1 MPVHCSFDKQIDLS
15 GAAARAPQPMT
26 SAPAAA
32 TIARVAL
39 DVPLSTAFDF
49 LAPGMTEADIGRLV
63 VVPFGRAGHLTV
75 GVIIELS
82 AHSEVSPDKLKK
94 ILRTVNAPP
103 FSARDLALFRFCE
116 RYYHFPLGQIAL
128 NAVPPRLRQTKP
140 FTIPVARMVMITE
153 AGRAALPALP
163 ARSVAQRAIL
173 TALSE
178 AASHREESIASAY
191 EGGRARLVKLVE
203 KGWAA
208 FSVPSNAPPP
218 ANVTFVAAHALNG
231 EQATA
236 VAAIT
241 ASAGRFAPLLLEGVT
256 GSGKTEVYLHAIN
269 DALIRKQQA
278 LVMVPEINL
287 SPAFVRAV
295 AARFPHACIAE
306 LHSGMADG
314 ARTHAWLLA
323 QRGEAGIV
331 IGTRL
336 AVFTPMPRLGLIVI
350 DEEHDTSYKQ
360 QEGLRYSARDVAVF
374 RAQEAACP
382 VVLGSATPSLESLHN
397 VTRQRFAHIQL
408 RQRAVANATLPRVE
422 FVDTN
427 HERLRDGIS
436 KALID
441 AIDETVKRGEQALVF
456 INRRGFAPAL
466 VCAQC
471 GWMPHCTRCTARLVF
486 HRGIDRLRCHHCG
499 LQVRVPAQC
508 ADCGSHQ
515 MIAAGEGTERIE
527 SALAAALP
535 TARMARV
542 DRDSTRRA
550 GSLEAIFA
558 RAAAGT
564 LDVLVGTQMLS
575 KGHDFPNLTL
585 VGVVNADGALF
596 SADFRAAE
604 RLAQQIMQVAG
615 RAGRASRSGRV
626 LIQTRFPEHP
636 VFQAIAAQDYPRF
649 AESAM
654 HERQQNHLP
663 PFSFLALLRA
673 ESQKPEALIAFLAAA
688 KEAADRCAQTLN
700 NHRTHVWDAVPS
712 TLTRKAG
719 FERQQLLIQADTR
732 RALQDLLAL
741 WMPQVRALPQRAV
754 RWVIDVDPQE
764 V

>member
-1 MPVHCSFDKQIDLS
+1 MNTAKL
-15 GAAARAPQPMT
+15 RAPIAT
-26 SAPAAA
+26 PAAVP
-32 TIARVAL
+32 IARVAL
-39 DVPLSTAFDF
+39 DVPLFTAFDF
-49 LAPGMTEADIGRLV
+49 LAPGFRDADIGRLV
-63 VVPFGRAGHLTV
+63 IVPFGRAGHTCVGLIVEMVTQTTVPPEKLKAIVRAV
-75 GVIIELS
+75 GVPPL
-82 AHSEVSPDKLKK
+82 
-94 ILRTVNAPP
+94 AP
-103 FSARDLALFRFCE
+103 RDLALFAFCE

-128 NAVPPRLRQTKP
+128 NAIPPRLRQTKH
-140 FTIPVARMVMITE
+140 FSITEMRMVAITNT
-153 AGRAALPALP
+153 GRAALATLP
-163 ARSVAQRAIL
+163 ARAVVQRAML
-173 TALSE
+173 SALAETAALRE
-178 AASHREESIASAY
+178 DAVASVY
-191 EGGRARLVKLVE
+191 EGGRARLQRLIE
-203 KGWAA
+203 KGWAEFRA
-208 FSVPSNAPPP
+208 AVDVPPEAR
-218 ANVTFVAAHALNG
+218 ATLTTTHTLNS
-231 EQATA
+231 EQTAA
-236 VAAIT
+236 VAAIIAARGT
-241 ASAGRFAPLLLEGVT
+241 FAPILLEGVT
-256 GSGKTEVYLHAIN
+256 GSGKTEVYLHAIH
-269 DALIRKQQA
+269 DALEHQLQA

-295 AARFPHACIAE
+295 AARFPHARIAE
-306 LHSGMADG
+306 LHSGMAEG
-314 ARTHAWLLA
+314 ARTQAWLAA
-323 QRGEAGIV
+323 QRGDADIV

-336 AVFTPMPRLGLIVI
+336 AVFTPLPRLGLIVV

-374 RAQEAACP
+374 RAQEVSCP

-397 VTRQRFAHIQL
+397 VARNRFAHIAL
-408 RQRAVANATLPRVE
+408 RARAVVNATLPRVA
-422 FVDTN
+422 FIDTN

-471 GWMPHCTRCTARLVF
+471 GWMPSCTRCTARLVF

-499 LQVRVPAQC
+499 LTVRVPSHC

-535 TARMARV
+535 EARMARV
-542 DRDSTRRA
+542 DRDSTRRV

-558 RAAAGT
+558 RAEAGA

-615 RAGRASRSGRV
+615 RAGRASRGGRV
-626 LIQTRFPEHP
+626 LIQTRFPEHA

-649 AESAM
+649 AASAM
-654 HERQQNHLP
+654 RERKQNHLP
-663 PFSFLALLRA
+663 PFSYLALLRA
-673 ESQKPEALIAFLAAA
+673 ESQKPDALNAFLGAAKAAA
-688 KEAADRCAQTLN
+688 DESAAALQGN
-700 NHRTHVWDAVPS
+700 QVHVWDAVPS

-732 RALQDLLAL
+732 RALQDVLAA
-741 WMPQVRALPQRAV
+741 WMPLVRALPQRAV
-754 RWVIDVDPQE
+754 RWTLDVDPQE

>member
-1 MPVHCSFDKQIDLS
+1 MTP
-15 GAAARAPQPMT
+15 APETML
-26 SAPAAA
+26 
-32 TIARVAL
+32 IARVAL
-39 DVPLSTAFDF
+39 DVPLFTAFDF
-49 LAPGMTEADIGRLV
+49 LAPGMTEADMGRLV
-63 VVPFGRAGHLTV
+63 VVPFGRAGHTSI
-75 GVIIELS
+75 GVIVEFTT
-82 AHSEVSPDKLKK
+82 HSDVPPEKLKK

-103 FSARDLALFRFCE
+103 LSLRDLALFRFCE

-140 FTIPVARMVMITE
+140 FSPTASRQVAITD
-153 AGRAALPALP
+153 AGRAALAALP
-163 ARSVAQRAIL
+163 ARSVAQRAML
-173 TALSE
+173 TALAE
-178 AASHREESIASAY
+178 AATHPEDAIAAAY
-191 EGGRARLVKLVE
+191 DGGRAHLRKLVE
-203 KGWAA
+203 KGWAE
-208 FSVPSNAPPP
+208 FIAPTDARPQ
-218 ANVTFVAAHALNG
+218 ASATFVATHALNR
-231 EQATA
+231 EQADA
-236 VAAIT
+236 VTAIT
-241 ASAGRFAPLLLEGVT
+241 ATRGRFAPVLLEGIT
-256 GSGKTEVYLHAIN
+256 GAGKTEVYLHAIH
-269 DALIRKQQA
+269 DALLHHQQA

-306 LHSGMADG
+306 LHSGTAEG
-314 ARTHAWLLA
+314 ARTQAWLLA
-323 QRGEAGIV
+323 QRGEADIV

-336 AVFTPMPRLGLIVI
+336 AVFTPMPRLGLIVV
-350 DEEHDTSYKQ
+350 DEEHDMSYKQ

-374 RAQEAACP
+374 RAQEVACP
-382 VVLGSATPSLESLHN
+382 VVLGSATPSLETLHN
-397 VTRQRFAHIQL
+397 VARERFAHIRLQN
-408 RQRAVANATLPRVE
+408 RAVANAALPRVE
-422 FVDTN
+422 FIDTN
-427 HERLRDGIS
+427 HERLREGLS
-436 KALID
+436 KTLID
-441 AIDETVKRGEQALVF
+441 AIDETVTRGEQALVF

-486 HRGIDRLRCHHCG
+486 HRSIDRLRCHHCG
-499 LQVRVPAQC
+499 LHARVPSHC
-508 ADCGSHQ
+508 AECGSHQ

-535 TARMARV
+535 QARMARV
-542 DRDSTRRA
+542 DRDSTRRV

-558 RAAAGT
+558 RAAAGV

-575 KGHDFPNLTL
+575 KGHDFPNLTF

-615 RAGRASRSGRV
+615 RAGRSSRPGRV

-654 HERQQNHLP
+654 RERGQNHLP

-673 ESQKPEALIAFLAAA
+673 ESQKPEALAAFLAEA
-688 KEAADRCAQTLN
+688 KAAADQCAQKLN
-700 NHRTHVWDAVPS
+700 NKQIQVWDAVPS

-732 RALQDLLAL
+732 RALQDLLAA
-741 WMPQVRALPQRAV
+741 WMPQVRGLAQRSV